1 MIRAQFMSKVQ
12 QRGLKKGAIF
22 FTLPNYL
29 GKPSLE
35 PFIKLDVSIQEQV
48 LTLEYFDE
56 NDEIR
61 SKTFECPINDTTIFR
76 LSNIHDKVKKAS
88 HFDVDF
94 KSAYCWFS
102 CLTKMEPKP
111 KYNHHPYFCFLTD
124 KPI

>member
-1 MIRAQFMSKVQ
+1 M
-12 QRGLKKGAIF
+12 
-22 FTLPNYL
+22 PNYL

-76 LSNIHDKVKKAS
+76 LSNIHDKVKRS
-88 HFDVDF
+88 FPF
-94 KSAYCWFS
+94 
-102 CLTKMEPKP
+102 
-111 KYNHHPYFCFLTD
+111 
-124 KPI
+124 

>member
-48 LTLEYFDE
+48 LTLEFFDE
-56 NDEIR
+56 HNKIR
-61 SKTFECPINDTTIFR
+61 YKTFECPINDTTIFR

-88 HFDVDF
+88 HFYVDL
-94 KSAYCWFS
+94 KYLLLVQLSDENG
-102 CLTKMEPKP
+102 TKTQIQSSSI
-111 KYNHHPYFCFLTD
+111 FLLLD
-124 KPI
+124 R